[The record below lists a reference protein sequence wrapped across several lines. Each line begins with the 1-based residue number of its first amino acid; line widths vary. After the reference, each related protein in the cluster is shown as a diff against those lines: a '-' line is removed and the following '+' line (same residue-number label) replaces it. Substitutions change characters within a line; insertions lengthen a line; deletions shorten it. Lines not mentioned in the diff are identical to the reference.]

1 MKSFFKEFLINLVCG
16 LIVIL
21 AISIIMGVF
30 VLILTY
36 VPDGIL
42 QVVLILLY
50 TIILASLVI
59 TIVNRADREIIN
71 KIRGYK

>member
-16 LIVIL
+16 LIGIV

-30 VLILTY
+30 VLIFTY
-36 VPDGIL
+36 VSDGIL

-50 TIILASLVI
+50 TIILASLVT
-59 TIVNRADREIIN
+59 TIVSRADREVIN

>member
-16 LIVIL
+16 LIGIV
-21 AISIIMGVF
+21 AISIIIGVF

-36 VPDGIL
+36 VSDGIL

-50 TIILASLVI
+50 TIILAALVT
-59 TIVNRADREIIN
+59 TIVNRADREVIN

>member
-1 MKSFFKEFLINLVCG
+1 MKSFIKEFLINLMMG
-16 LIVIL
+16 LIGLL
-21 AISIIMGVF
+21 AISIVIGVI

-50 TIILASLVI
+50 TIILAALGI
-59 TIVNRADREIIN
+59 TILDRADREIIN

>member
-16 LIVIL
+16 LIGIV

-36 VPDGIL
+36 VSDGIL

-50 TIILASLVI
+50 TIILASLVT
-59 TIVNRADREIIN
+59 TIVSRADREVIN

>member
-1 MKSFFKEFLINLVCG
+1 MKSFFKEFLINLTCG
-16 LIVIL
+16 LIGIV

-30 VLILTY
+30 VLIFTY

-42 QVVLILLY
+42 QVVLVLLY
-50 TIILASLVI
+50 TIILAALI
-59 TIVNRADREIIN
+59 TTIVNRADREIIN

>member
-16 LIVIL
+16 LIGIV

-30 VLILTY
+30 VLIFIY
-36 VPDGIL
+36 VPDITL

-50 TIILASLVI
+50 TIILAALVT
-59 TIVNRADREIIN
+59 TIVSRADREVIN